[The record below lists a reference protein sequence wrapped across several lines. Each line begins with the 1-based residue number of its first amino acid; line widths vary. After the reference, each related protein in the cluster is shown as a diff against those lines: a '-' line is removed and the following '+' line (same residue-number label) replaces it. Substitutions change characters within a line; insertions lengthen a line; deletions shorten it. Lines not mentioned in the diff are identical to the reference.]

1 MAQRKVGFFY
11 LHSVN
16 GEVNLDVQEN
26 LLRLLSFI
34 DRLTNTQKKR
44 DITRDKICFLDSYD
58 YNENNHIVKI
68 LFKSA
73 IHSYRAPLLN
83 RNTIELRENPKTIE
97 EGEQVKTHLLV
108 KYVNGDAIVF
118 LETGRGLLTLK
129 AIVDYLNIFVLLHN
143 NNNDDPICGR
153 FTLDIIPRDDF
164 REVLQNMD
172 RVLLAQVYT
181 DKQIL
186 GSDSLNFSDRTENV
200 QEDIVIELRENP
212 KTIEEGE
219 QVKTHLLVKYVN
231 GDAIVFLETGRGLL
245 TLKAI
250 VDYLNI
256 FVLLH
261 NNNNDDPIC
270 GRFTLDI
277 IPRDDFREVLQ
288 NMDRV
293 LLAQVYTDKQIL
305 GSDSLNFSDRTENV
319 QEDIVIE
326 LKTKRQQSIK
336 SVLYDILSKM
346 NGNREDIK
354 RVRIKGK
361 MPNNTDCMIDTDF
374 LIKKEYIEVV
384 QNEETGEYH
393 TVDMFN
399 QLELLSNSF

>member
-108 KYVNGDAIVF
+108 KYVNGYAIVF

-200 QEDIVIELRENP
+200 QEDI
-212 KTIEEGE
+212 
-219 QVKTHLLVKYVN
+219 
-231 GDAIVFLETGRGLL
+231 
-245 TLKAI
+245 
-250 VDYLNI
+250 
-256 FVLLH
+256 
-261 NNNNDDPIC
+261 
-270 GRFTLDI
+270 
-277 IPRDDFREVLQ
+277 
-288 NMDRV
+288 
-293 LLAQVYTDKQIL
+293 
-305 GSDSLNFSDRTENV
+305 
-319 QEDIVIE
+319 
-326 LKTKRQQSIK
+326 
-336 SVLYDILSKM
+336 LSKM

>member
-108 KYVNGDAIVF
+108 KYVNGNAIVF

-129 AIVDYLNIFVLLHN
+129 
-143 NNNDDPICGR
+143 
-153 FTLDIIPRDDF
+153 T
-164 REVLQNMD
+164 
-172 RVLLAQVYT
+172 
-181 DKQIL
+181 
-186 GSDSLNFSDRTENV
+186 
-200 QEDIVIELRENP
+200 
-212 KTIEEGE
+212 
-219 QVKTHLLVKYVN
+219 
-231 GDAIVFLETGRGLL
+231 
-245 TLKAI
+245 I

>member
-34 DRLTNTQKKR
+34 DGLTNTQKKR

-73 IHSYRAPLLN
+73 VHSYRAPLLN

-129 AIVDYLNIFVLLHN
+129 TITEYLNIFILIHN
-143 NNNDDPICGR
+143 NNSDNPICGH

-172 RVLLAQVYT
+172 RVLLAQ
-181 DKQIL
+181 I
-186 GSDSLNFSDRTENV
+186 
-200 QEDIVIELRENP
+200 
-212 KTIEEGE
+212 
-219 QVKTHLLVKYVN
+219 
-231 GDAIVFLETGRGLL
+231 
-245 TLKAI
+245 
-250 VDYLNI
+250 
-256 FVLLH
+256 
-261 NNNNDDPIC
+261 
-270 GRFTLDI
+270 
-277 IPRDDFREVLQ
+277 
-288 NMDRV
+288 
-293 LLAQVYTDKQIL
+293 YTDKQIL

-336 SVLYDILSKM
+336 SVLYDVLSKM

-374 LIKKEYIEVV
+374 LMKKEYIDVV
-384 QNEETGEYH
+384 QNEETGEFH
-393 TVDMFN
+393 TADMFN